1 LILFFVIQFNKKGI
15 ILIKSLIIRGN
26 ETENAVCCTKNA
38 TFSFKV
44 AEISNP
50 LLLTSNLK
58 FSDNIDKTAERSGQ
72 KTLVT
77 HFC

>member
-1 LILFFVIQFNKKGI
+1 MRI
-15 ILIKSLIIRGN
+15 ILNSSLIIRGN

-50 LLLTSNLK
+50 LLLTTNLK
-58 FSDNIDKTAERSGQ
+58 FPDVIDKTIERSGQ
-72 KTLVT
+72 KTIVKLS
-77 HFC
+77 FCLLRLIFFNLC